1 MWIVG
6 KLKEAKIIPSSKS
19 ELKKQE
25 IFLKSFSF
33 FIIFSWVDLEQNKI
47 RVTQNQDKVDKGKK
61 LAMS

>member
-6 KLKEAKIIPSSKS
+6 KLKEAKIISSSKS
-19 ELKKQE
+19 KLKKQE

-33 FIIFSWVDLEQNKI
+33 FIIFSLVDLKQNKI